1 MAKELKKCCEWH
13 KWFALAVLLVGL
25 WYLLADLGY
34 DYTYGI
40 NWWSAVLV
48 LVGAKMVYYKWF
60 A

>member
-1 MAKELKKCCEWH
+1 MAKRKKEGEWN

-40 NWWSAVLV
+40 SWWSAVLV
-48 LVGAKMVYYKWF
+48 LLGAKLVYHDWF
-60 A
+60 S